1 MVIQIKK
8 NMNRISF
15 FFGKLL
21 NVKNPRI
28 YGIMLLW
35 LFLHYFTPHCVPF
48 LLLCVNSGSVIP
60 ACRLQVPIIS
70 LQKPGEDNPSTAPLR
85 ETPSWRAGLRK
96 TGSTSMVN
104 DSLNENDKNN
114 LPRSASSP
122 RLALN
127 NNNRLENVSY
137 RSYKPSVSW

>member
-35 LFLHYFTPHCVPF
+35 LFLHHFTPHCVLF
-48 LLLCVNSGSVIP
+48 LLLCVISGSVIP
-60 ACRLQVPIIS
+60 ACRL
-70 LQKPGEDNPSTAPLR
+70 
-85 ETPSWRAGLRK
+85 
-96 TGSTSMVN
+96 
-104 DSLNENDKNN
+104 
-114 LPRSASSP
+114 
-122 RLALN
+122 
-127 NNNRLENVSY
+127 
-137 RSYKPSVSW
+137 